1 MLATGDALQAGEA
14 ALRLV
19 PVDRFEHV
27 MFIEVE
33 GELRE
38 PSDKRWSA
46 LLRAAVDQ
54 RAEGIA
60 VDLRGCRGIDAHSL
74 QHLLAAASTLKARG
88 GSGVALVLYPG
99 SALAQRLRLLG
110 GDELPICDSTR
121 AAMGL
126 LGKRRM
132 PPPPLVRVE
141 REGGLAIIAVIG
153 EFDLAGEPEFSLALE
168 DALAL
173 EAPLLVD
180 LEHCQ
185 FIDSTG
191 IALLVRSSELA
202 GDRGFA
208 LAASGPQV
216 HRVLELVGIPEQL
229 PTYRTRNEAIRALLA

>member
-1 MLATGDALQAGEA
+1 MH
-14 ALRLV
+14 
-19 PVDRFEHV
+19 PVDRFEHL

-38 PSDKRWSA
+38 PTNRRWSA
-46 LLRAAVDQ
+46 LLRGALDQ

-60 VDLRGCRGIDAHSL
+60 VDLRGCRALDAHSL
-74 QHLLAAASTLKARG
+74 QHLLAAASTLKGRG
-88 GSGVALVLYPG
+88 GFGVVLVLHPG
-99 SALAQRLRLLG
+99 SALAQRLRLLA

-121 AAMGL
+121 AALAM
-126 LGKRRM
+126 LGDRRL
-132 PPPPLVRVE
+132 PPPPLVGVE
-141 REGGLAIIAVIG
+141 SEDGLAIIAVNG

-180 LEHCQ
+180 LEHCK

-191 IALLVRSSELA
+191 IALLVRSSQLA
-202 GDRGFA
+202 ADRGFA

-216 HRVLELVGIPEQL
+216 HRVLDLVGIPEQL
-229 PTYRTRNEAIRALLA
+229 PTYRTRLEAVRALTS